1 MLKLKKTF
9 TMKRIILTIEQQAAL
24 LKVTLES
31 FKESGLAQAIRDEHT
46 WWANNI
52 LKGKKPY
59 RVDRLENTTY
69 EVYMNPE

>member
-1 MLKLKKTF
+1 MKK
-9 TMKRIILTIEQQAAL
+9 IILTIEQQAAL

-31 FKESGLAQAIRDEHT
+31 FKESGIAQSIRDEHT

-52 LKGKKPY
+52 LKGQQPY